1 MPSSSG
7 ILTLLRAKI
16 CYKYDSYSRQKLAQF
31 WPGFDANNGINSIK
45 LPHEIDQ
52 KFHNSWANYFAQSCG
67 KNRLK
72 AANLHPEK
80 PFAHW
85 RHFMASK
92 CAKWLIF
99 RCVNQ
104 SLSAHLAK
112 LAKFAQKNLQR
123 KRKRKF
129 PRGYAARG
137 KSRVTSAIRY
147 GRLETVKGHKGWWR
161 RLPIFAT
168 LQSSVAVGI
177 ADTTSGA
184 MRPHLVAVAPRPLL
198 RHYVPCP
205 LTVHRTVLGCPKPR
219 HYRSALTSQHHAENP
234 RNVAPLTS
242 RYATIPL
249 RHRRACS
256 SRENR

>member
-1 MPSSSG
+1 MQITAS
-7 ILTLLRAKI
+7 I
-16 CYKYDSYSRQKLAQF
+16 
-31 WPGFDANNGINSIK
+31 SIK
-45 LPHEIDQ
+45 LSHKIDQ
-52 KFHNSWANYFAQSCG
+52 KFHNSWPNYFAQSCG

-72 AANLHPEK
+72 AANLRPET

-85 RHFMASK
+85 RHFMVSK
-92 CAKWLIF
+92 CAKSLIF

-147 GRLETVKGHKGWWR
+147 GRLETIKGHKGWWR
-161 RLPIFAT
+161 HLPIFAT

-177 ADTTSGA
+177 ADTTSVA
-184 MRPHLVAVAPRPLL
+184 TRPHLVAVAPRPLL

-205 LTVHRTVLGCPKPR
+205 PIVHRTIYGCPKPC
-219 HYRSALTSQHHAENP
+219 HYRSTLTRQHHAETRALLSRSQVATRQFRSDIGKP
-234 RNVAPLTS
+234 VLRGKTDSCNVIL
-242 RYATIPL
+242 I
-249 RHRRACS
+249 
-256 SRENR
+256 

>member
-1 MPSSSG
+1 MQMTASILSSY
-7 ILTLLRAKI
+7 R
-16 CYKYDSYSRQKLAQF
+16 
-31 WPGFDANNGINSIK
+31 IK
-45 LPHEIDQ
+45 LI
-52 KFHNSWANYFAQSCG
+52 KNSTTLERITSPKVVV

-72 AANLHPEK
+72 AANLRPEK

-198 RHYVPCP
+198 RYYVPCP
-205 LTVHRTVLGCPKPR
+205 LTVHRTVLGCPKPC
-219 HYRSALTSQHHAENP
+219 HYRSTLTSQHHAKTAQCCP
-234 RNVAPLTS
+234 AHKS
-242 RYATIPL
+242 L
-249 RHRRACS
+249 RDYSAQT
-256 SRENR
+256 

>member
-1 MPSSSG
+1 M
-7 ILTLLRAKI
+7 IHTRAKNWR
-16 CYKYDSYSRQKLAQF
+16 D
-31 WPGFDANNGINSIK
+31 FDPVLMQITASILSSFRIK
-45 LPHEIDQ
+45 LIQ
-52 KFHNSWANYFAQSCG
+52 KFHNSGPNYFAQSCG

-92 CAKWLIF
+92 CAKSLIF

-112 LAKFAQKNLQR
+112 LAKFAQKILQR

-147 GRLETVKGHKGWWR
+147 GRLETIKGHKGWWR

-177 ADTTSGA
+177 ADTTSVA
-184 MRPHLVAVAPRPLL
+184 TRPHLGA
-198 RHYVPCP
+198 
-205 LTVHRTVLGCPKPR
+205 
-219 HYRSALTSQHHAENP
+219 
-234 RNVAPLTS
+234 
-242 RYATIPL
+242 
-249 RHRRACS
+249 
-256 SRENR
+256 